1 MRKSWELQDGTT
13 LIKIVVDTLR
23 AARSATGGKF
33 QHAPKAEH
41 LISEIGRLVSEL
53 EHGAAGQH

>member
-13 LIKIVVDTLR
+13 LIKVVIDTLR
-23 AARSATGGKF
+23 APRSATAGQF

-41 LISEIGRLVSEL
+41 LISEIGRLVHET
-53 EHGAAGQH
+53 ERGHTGRQ